1 METDKFEKK
10 IVFYYSNYL
19 FWKQI
24 YNKNDVILC
33 KHENNCICNNSNKNK
48 ILFLSSF
55 MDENFDELSNQIDRV
70 INFFYTINKNDIN
83 KKELHIKHHPMDK
96 NIIKINK
103 VFKDKIKNKFKI
115 KFIKSDVILENI
127 SCNYKIA
134 FGMLSTA
141 LNDIKKSCKNIQ
153 VYCLKSLDMKSYGN
167 DYFLKLLN
175 EEIIFYDDLNNRNDI
190 NVEKFT
196 KKIKKISRVNF
207 SNYIINYI

>member
-70 INFFYTINKNDIN
+70 INFF
-83 KKELHIKHHPMDK
+83 
-96 NIIKINK
+96 
-103 VFKDKIKNKFKI
+103 
-115 KFIKSDVILENI
+115 IL
-127 SCNYKIA
+127 
-134 FGMLSTA
+134 
-141 LNDIKKSCKNIQ
+141 
-153 VYCLKSLDMKSYGN
+153 
-167 DYFLKLLN
+167 
-175 EEIIFYDDLNNRNDI
+175 
-190 NVEKFT
+190 
-196 KKIKKISRVNF
+196 
-207 SNYIINYI
+207 